1 MFLSNPARNFRAAS
15 FIFILTAGCGWLPNS
30 ETTEVRPVA
39 EPKSR
44 YPFRAKEPENF
55 QCEIVET
62 AGEAVRRVRIVRK
75 GVWRR
80 TDYDLGGRRER
91 TILRT
96 DREYIIDHARGV
108 YAEKPTPAGTPGE
121 KRFADLTHEL
131 LTGFRRS
138 TFEEFG
144 REGSLVKYKV
154 VSEGS
159 LNSETILYYDPA
171 IGLPVKRE
179 SFSIEGAERRLEY
192 TVELLNV
199 SFEPDESLLKLPSGL
214 RKVSPADFNK
224 PK

>member
-1 MFLSNPARNFRAAS
+1 MFLSNPARNFLAAS

-30 ETTEVRPVA
+30 ETTDVRSVA

-44 YPFRAKEPENF
+44 YPFEAKEPENF

-62 AGEAVRRVRIVRK
+62 AGATVRRVRVVRK
-75 GVWRR
+75 GMRRR
-80 TDYDLGGRRER
+80 TDYDLGASTER

-96 DREYIIDHARGV
+96 DREYIIDRARGV

-121 KRFADLTHEL
+121 KRFTDLTHEL
-131 LTGFRRS
+131 LTGFKRS

-171 IGLPVKRE
+171 IGMPVKRE
-179 SFSIEGAERRLEY
+179 SFSIQGAERRLQH
-192 TVELLNV
+192 TVELVNISL
-199 SFEPDESLLKLPSGL
+199 EPDERLFTLPPGL
-214 RKVSPADFNK
+214 RKVSPADLNK